1 MTYRRPAEPVYD
13 ERSREVNADPFPE
26 RAYQF
31 QTEVIRTEVYDE
43 QKGQMVPAEP
53 RALEIAIKTEV
64 LHDPAFMAKVQAARD
79 QYAEDNRQRFHDI
92 GKGLPEAVALVEA
105 KAKLKTAE
113 DAQAHAQAALA
124 DLDSKLA
131 DVETAEADLE
141 KLLVKRAKTQ
151 ATVDALAIRVP
162 ALRDRVDELTVDF
175 RTTYW
180 SKKRAF
186 LADLR
191 RQCRDRL
198 NNALVDLRTAMVK
211 SPQFAAVLAAE
222 EPRMLFWHL
231 DHTPTPEA
239 ESLVTP

>member
-31 QTEVIRTEVYDE
+31 QAEVVRTEVYDE
-43 QKGQMVPAEP
+43 EKGQMVPAEP

-64 LHDPAFMAKVQAARD
+64 PHDPVFMAKVQAARD
-79 QYAEDNRQRFHDI
+79 QYAEDNRQRFHDL

-131 DVETAEADLE
+131 DVDTPEADLE
-141 KLLVKRAKTQ
+141 KLLTKRAKTQ
-151 ATVDALAIRVP
+151 SSVDALAIRVP
-162 ALRDRVDELTVDF
+162 ALRDRVDQLAVEYKHA
-175 RTTYW
+175 YW
-180 SKKRAF
+180 AKARAF
-186 LADLR
+186 RDNLR

-198 NNALVDLRTAMVK
+198 NQALIDLRLSITQ

-231 DHTPTPEA
+231 DHAPTPEA